1 MIEILKFLNIFETKY
16 LIRILIWKSICLS
29 ILIFT
34 FSNALAEEEMKIKKL
49 EEWKENEW
57 ILESIIEDVVYVS
70 VNGKITYEDRLRI
83 RFLKGNCNLANMLT
97 SFYTM
102 IRPREEL
109 VLEGKMLNAKF
120 FNSTIFNYRMRVKV
134 IQETPFLL
142 GKSFL
147 IDLGFLPIERLKTF
161 FGDAK
166 EVTLKIENTDQVQIE
181 KFFDLDFNTWSLVKI
196 NETIDKGKKACE
208 ELK

>member
-16 LIRILIWKSICLS
+16 LIRILILKSICLF

-34 FSNALAEEEMKIKKL
+34 FTNALAEEEMKIKKL

-57 ILESIIEDVVYVS
+57 ILESIIEDSVYVS
-70 VNGKITYEDRLRI
+70 VNGNITYEDRLRI
-83 RFLKGNCNLANMLT
+83 RFLKGNCNLPNMLT

-120 FNSTIFNYRMRVKV
+120 FNPTFFNYRMRVKV
-134 IQETPFLL
+134 IQETPFHV

-147 IDLGFLPIERLKTF
+147 IDLGFCR
-161 FGDAK
+161 
-166 EVTLKIENTDQVQIE
+166 
-181 KFFDLDFNTWSLVKI
+181 
-196 NETIDKGKKACE
+196 
-208 ELK
+208 

>member
-16 LIRILIWKSICLS
+16 LIRILILKSICLF

-34 FSNALAEEEMKIKKL
+34 FTNALAEEEMKIKKL

-57 ILESIIEDVVYVS
+57 ILESIIEDSVYVS
-70 VNGKITYEDRLRI
+70 VNGNITYEDRLRI
-83 RFLKGNCNLANMLT
+83 RFLKGNCNLPNMLT

-120 FNSTIFNYRMRVKV
+120 FNPTFFNYRMRVKV
-134 IQETPFLL
+134 IQETP
-142 GKSFL
+142 
-147 IDLGFLPIERLKTF
+147 
-161 FGDAK
+161 
-166 EVTLKIENTDQVQIE
+166 
-181 KFFDLDFNTWSLVKI
+181 
-196 NETIDKGKKACE
+196 
-208 ELK
+208 